1 MDHQNR
7 RRQCRAFAGRS
18 LAHIPPDGQSIKA
31 KSINPI
37 FMFISQ
43 QCRSIHLTRAN
54 SPPHPIKIVFVLI
67 VGVKCRFQLINSAQL
82 MLLSTRSS
90 HESIVRRKPKDKCRP
105 ELNENHAN
113 QYDDDKSAPWHRVL
127 PDSRDQGN
135 DRRDDC
141 RSVCE
146 RQHDSRLSA
155 PGPIDGKPEHRLGR
169 SKCRSRSDIETG
181 VESDVIMGRGA
192 EGKRY
197 RKARSRL
204 KEKQPVRT
212 SEEMQTS
219 RTLYTAFSNEFML
232 HTKLME
238 QDRIHSDC
246 QVKLLS

>member
-1 MDHQNR
+1 MR
-7 RRQCRAFAGRS
+7 LSPALSPRASRDILPPDRYAKTPFVSVTLYDGPSKPPTAMSSICGRS

-54 SPPHPIKIVFVLI
+54 SPPPHPIKIVFVLI
-67 VGVKCRFQLINSAQL
+67 VGVKCRFSVNQLAQL

-113 QYDDDKSAPWHRVL
+113 QYDDDKSAPWHRVS

-141 RSVCE
+141 QERRAE

-155 PGPIDGKPEHRLGR
+155 PD
-169 SKCRSRSDIETG
+169 
-181 VESDVIMGRGA
+181 
-192 EGKRY
+192 
-197 RKARSRL
+197 
-204 KEKQPVRT
+204 Q
-212 SEEMQTS
+212 
-219 RTLYTAFSNEFML
+219 
-232 HTKLME
+232 
-238 QDRIHSDC
+238 
-246 QVKLLS
+246 